1 MPRPRSSPAAQN
13 VVVGHET
20 PDMYV
25 APSTLPS
32 AQVAE
37 APAAG
42 PVEATASPFP
52 TATHMEDEA
61 QETPFSPLGATP
73 LFTTQVAIAPVAA
86 LVDVKTLPLAS
97 TATQRDAEAHET
109 PLKGGAPGI
118 AV

>member
-25 APSTLPS
+25 APSTLSS

-42 PVEATASPFP
+42 SVEATASPFP
-52 TATHMEDEA
+52 TATHREDET
-61 QETPFSPLGATP
+61 QDTPFSPSGATP
-73 LFTTQVAIAPVAA
+73 LFTAQVAPVVT
-86 LVDVKTLPLAS
+86 LVDVKTFPSLS
-97 TATQRDAEAHET
+97 TATHRDADAHDT

-118 AV
+118 